1 MPCSLGSVVANFISF
16 SRLSCFLPVRSF
28 VERASFASWGFWRWE
43 KTTIATVPRIFSI
56 ILASLVV
63 RLNKVRGFFV
73 KLAIDGAITWILYFM
88 RKQQTLIA
96 AFNELDNGN
105 ENSRDGEIFFLR
117 FSNSRGKTHRGLYV
131 KNFTRA
137 NVIISPLSDFTIS
150 LNHDAK
156 FHRKFTTGHG

>member
-1 MPCSLGSVVANFISF
+1 M
-16 SRLSCFLPVRSF
+16 
-28 VERASFASWGFWRWE
+28 
-43 KTTIATVPRIFSI
+43 
-56 ILASLVV
+56 
-63 RLNKVRGFFV
+63 

-150 LNHDAK
+150 LNHDAE